1 MDETISRTN
10 LFRATALVAVLAL
23 PAAGCSNTA
32 KGAAIGGG
40 TGAAIGAGVGAAI
53 GRDAKSAAIGALIGA
68 AVGGTAGALIGNHMD
83 RRAEQ
88 MRDDLKNAKVERVG
102 EGILVTFESGI
113 LFDVNEAGL
122 RPAAEDNIEEL
133 TQVLKRYDD
142 TDVLVVGHTD
152 ASGSHEHNMELSE
165 RRAMAVAEYATSHGL
180 DADRIKVEGQGE
192 TAPVADNDTKE
203 GRQQNRRVE
212 IAIYANEEMKK
223 MVEEQS

>member
-1 MDETISRTN
+1 MNPAREALDCRT
-10 LFRATALVAVLAL
+10 RR
-23 PAAGCSNTA
+23 GS
-32 KGAAIGGG
+32 
-40 TGAAIGAGVGAAI
+40 
-53 GRDAKSAAIGALIGA
+53 GAL
-68 AVGGTAGALIGNHMD
+68 TGNHMD

-88 MRDDLKNAKVERVG
+88 MREDPKNAKVERVG

-113 LFDVNEAGL
+113 RFDVNEADL

-152 ASGSHEHNMELSE
+152 ATGSHEHNMELST

-180 DADRIKVEGQGE
+180 DADRITIEGQGE
-192 TAPVADNDTKE
+192 TAPVAENDTAE

-212 IAIYANEEMKK
+212 IAIYANEKMKK

>member
-1 MDETISRTN
+1 VNPAREALDCRT
-10 LFRATALVAVLAL
+10 RR
-23 PAAGCSNTA
+23 GS
-32 KGAAIGGG
+32 
-40 TGAAIGAGVGAAI
+40 
-53 GRDAKSAAIGALIGA
+53 GAL
-68 AVGGTAGALIGNHMD
+68 TGNHMD

-88 MRDDLKNAKVERVG
+88 MREDPKNAKVERVG

-113 LFDVNEAGL
+113 RFDANEADL

-152 ASGSHEHNMELSE
+152 ATGSHEHNMELST

-180 DADRIKVEGQGE
+180 DADRITIEGQGE
-192 TAPVADNDTKE
+192 TAPVAENDTAE

-212 IAIYANEEMKK
+212 IAIYANEKMKK